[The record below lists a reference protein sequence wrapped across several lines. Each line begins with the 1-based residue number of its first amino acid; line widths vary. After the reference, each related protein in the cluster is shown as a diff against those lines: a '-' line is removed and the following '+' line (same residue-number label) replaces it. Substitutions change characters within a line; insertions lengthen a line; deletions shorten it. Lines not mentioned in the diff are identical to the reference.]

1 MKSCKKI
8 TSAVIALVLMFSAL
22 TCVSYAQPDETASS
36 VTSST
41 WYGPEDMTYGPTKP
55 QPTFTLP
62 GSGSSSGMTEPA
74 KGIKAMLQNFLNKI
88 NDLFNIFLNWFDKV
102 GQDAENNG

>member
-1 MKSCKKI
+1 MTLYSGTALLKEGYFMKSCKKI

-41 WYGPEDMTYGPTKP
+41 WYGPEDMTYGYTKP

-62 GSGSSSGMTEPA
+62 EA
-74 KGIKAMLQNFLNKI
+74 
-88 NDLFNIFLNWFDKV
+88 DLHRV
-102 GQDAENNG
+102 

>member
-1 MKSCKKI
+1 
-8 TSAVIALVLMFSAL
+8 
-22 TCVSYAQPDETASS
+22 
-36 VTSST
+36 
-41 WYGPEDMTYGPTKP
+41 
-55 QPTFTLP
+55 
-62 GSGSSSGMTEPA
+62 MTEPA